1 MHKFHLKIL
10 TKIKTQFQG
19 LHRAVQ
25 NPTALRVCQTCN
37 FPQIPAQL
45 AINYSKNFSSTS
57 AKSAACFL
65 LSVLFAQHAFLV

>member
-25 NPTALRVCQTCN
+25 NPTAYLQVPSHILLLHQVALA
-37 FPQIPAQL
+37 AQVIHL
-45 AINYSKNFSSTS
+45 AIHV
-57 AKSAACFL
+57 L
-65 LSVLFAQHAFLV
+65 LLPDPYL